1 MVNIVKKIV
10 PESRYYLKCPYEMTP
25 TRIVVHNT
33 ANDAPARNEI
43 SYMTNNDYE
52 TSFHYAVDDKEIV
65 QGLPENR
72 NGWHASDGNGK
83 GNREG
88 IAIEICYSLSGGD
101 RFIKAEQNAVDLI
114 VDILN
119 RYNWDIDKVTK
130 HQDYTNKYCPHRTLD
145 MGWDRF
151 LNMINEKL
159 SETRARPFIVGTK
172 IYNTEDIY
180 LTETAGY
187 GGGQMLLTKNTESIV
202 KKYHYNKGLYMALG
216 TENTY
221 YDAAWT
227 NNYSKFTTTK
237 PPVEEQKEDNINNK
251 GELVWDSFKE
261 TCEAK
266 SVPENMLAQS
276 KTDVNLMYTNF
287 AEMSGMT
294 LDELLESF
302 GMDEDG
308 VSEIAE
314 DSVID
319 VMIAKSIMAKENLT
333 MDDTTYKNKLWTALG
348 YEDGDDEKSLSDLEK
363 EYKESQGSH
372 PKNDMMIEVAKDYIG
387 DQAKVSD
394 GETTNE

>member
-1 MVNIVKKIV
+1 MQ
-10 PESRYYLKCPYEMTP
+10 EYY
-25 TRIVVHNT
+25 
-33 ANDAPARNEI
+33 
-43 SYMTNNDYE
+43 
-52 TSFHYAVDDKEIV
+52 
-65 QGLPENR
+65 
-72 NGWHASDGNGK
+72 
-83 GNREG
+83 
-88 IAIEICYSLSGGD
+88 
-101 RFIKAEQNAVDLI
+101 
-114 VDILN
+114 
-119 RYNWDIDKVTK
+119 DKVK
-130 HQDYTNKYCPHRTLD
+130 Q
-145 MGWDRF
+145 
-151 LNMINEKL
+151 
-159 SETRARPFIVGTK
+159 
-172 IYNTEDIY
+172 
-180 LTETAGY
+180 
-187 GGGQMLLTKNTESIV
+187 
-202 KKYHYNKGLYMALG
+202 
-216 TENTY
+216 
-221 YDAAWT
+221 
-227 NNYSKFTTTK
+227 
-237 PPVEEQKEDNINNK
+237 EQKEDNINNK

-387 DQAKVSD
+387 NQAKVSD

>member
-1 MVNIVKKIV
+1 MWVGKGEYIDDFENGIIGMKKGEKKTVDCTFPSDYDEEDLAGQTVQFTITVND
-10 PESRYYLKCPYEMTP
+10 
-25 TRIVVHNT
+25 VV
-33 ANDAPARNEI
+33 NDAIAKKVSDNKCK
-43 SYMTNNDYE
+43 N
-52 TSFHYAVDDKEIV
+52 V
-65 QGLPENR
+65 QE
-72 NGWHASDGNGK
+72 
-83 GNREG
+83 
-88 IAIEICYSLSGGD
+88 Y
-101 RFIKAEQNAVDLI
+101 
-114 VDILN
+114 
-119 RYNWDIDKVTK
+119 YDKVK
-130 HQDYTNKYCPHRTLD
+130 Q
-145 MGWDRF
+145 
-151 LNMINEKL
+151 
-159 SETRARPFIVGTK
+159 
-172 IYNTEDIY
+172 
-180 LTETAGY
+180 
-187 GGGQMLLTKNTESIV
+187 
-202 KKYHYNKGLYMALG
+202 
-216 TENTY
+216 
-221 YDAAWT
+221 
-227 NNYSKFTTTK
+227 
-237 PPVEEQKEDNINNK
+237 EQKEDNINNK
-251 GELVWDSFKE
+251 GDLVWDSFKE

-333 MDDTTYKNKLWTALG
+333 MDDTTYKNKLWKALG

>member
-1 MVNIVKKIV
+1 MKKVKIAHRDMSISKIS
-10 PESRYYLKCPYEMTP
+10 EKILK
-25 TRIVVHNT
+25 
-33 ANDAPARNEI
+33 I
-43 SYMTNNDYE
+43 SEDYE
-52 TSFHYAVDDKEIV
+52 KAKEEDNKELMEELKKEYEYQKAVLNASENFFAKYDEKEMKDKANYSSDEEEVKRAKWILKNKKEYQDKEDLFDAII
-65 QGLPENR
+65 
-72 NGWHASDGNGK
+72 ASK
-83 GNREG
+83 
-88 IAIEICYSLSGGD
+88 SLEEA
-101 RFIKAEQNAVDLI
+101 KEV
-114 VDILN
+114 
-119 RYNWDIDKVTK
+119 
-130 HQDYTNKYCPHRTLD
+130 
-145 MGWDRF
+145 
-151 LNMINEKL
+151 
-159 SETRARPFIVGTK
+159 
-172 IYNTEDIY
+172 
-180 LTETAGY
+180 
-187 GGGQMLLTKNTESIV
+187 
-202 KKYHYNKGLYMALG
+202 
-216 TENTY
+216 
-221 YDAAWT
+221 
-227 NNYSKFTTTK
+227 
-237 PPVEEQKEDNINNK
+237 VEEQKEDNINNK

-276 KTDVNLMYTNF
+276 KEDVNLMYTNF

>member
-1 MVNIVKKIV
+1 MNKKTGIIIGVCTVAAVAVIAALSVFFYKENKSGSSDKAVTNTDEGDNLADGQIFDYEKAGYISLGKYKGLSVDVEPEVDDIYGAMMDDATENEVSSKDAIKSGDVVNIDFTGKKDGKKI
-10 PESRYYLKCPYEMTP
+10 
-25 TRIVVHNT
+25 
-33 ANDAPARNEI
+33 DG
-43 SYMTNNDYE
+43 
-52 TSFHYAVDDKEIV
+52 TSAEDTYVWV
-65 QGLPENR
+65 
-72 NGWHASDGNGK
+72 GK
-83 GNREG
+83 GEYIDDFENG
-88 IAIEICYSLSGGD
+88 IIGMKKGE
-101 RFIKAEQNAVDLI
+101 KKTVDCTFPSDYDEEDLAGQTVQFTI
-114 VDILN
+114 TVNDVVNDTIAKKVSDN
-119 RYNWDIDKVTK
+119 KCKNVQEYYDKVK
-130 HQDYTNKYCPHRTLD
+130 Q
-145 MGWDRF
+145 
-151 LNMINEKL
+151 
-159 SETRARPFIVGTK
+159 
-172 IYNTEDIY
+172 
-180 LTETAGY
+180 
-187 GGGQMLLTKNTESIV
+187 
-202 KKYHYNKGLYMALG
+202 
-216 TENTY
+216 
-221 YDAAWT
+221 
-227 NNYSKFTTTK
+227 
-237 PPVEEQKEDNINNK
+237 EQKEDNINNK
-251 GELVWDSFKE
+251 GELVWE

>member
-1 MVNIVKKIV
+1 MNKKTGIIIGVCTVAAVAVIAALSVFFYKENKSGSSDKAVTNTDEGDNLADGQIFDYEKAGYISLGKYKGLSVDVEPEVDDIYGAMMDDATENEVSSKDAIKSGKKDGKKI
-10 PESRYYLKCPYEMTP
+10 
-25 TRIVVHNT
+25 
-33 ANDAPARNEI
+33 DG
-43 SYMTNNDYE
+43 
-52 TSFHYAVDDKEIV
+52 TSAEDTYVWV
-65 QGLPENR
+65 
-72 NGWHASDGNGK
+72 GK
-83 GNREG
+83 GEYIDDFENG
-88 IAIEICYSLSGGD
+88 IIGMKKGE
-101 RFIKAEQNAVDLI
+101 KKTVDCTFPSDYDEEDLAGQTVQFTI
-114 VDILN
+114 TVNDVVNDTIAKKVSDN
-119 RYNWDIDKVTK
+119 KCKNVQEYYDKVK
-130 HQDYTNKYCPHRTLD
+130 Q
-145 MGWDRF
+145 
-151 LNMINEKL
+151 
-159 SETRARPFIVGTK
+159 
-172 IYNTEDIY
+172 
-180 LTETAGY
+180 
-187 GGGQMLLTKNTESIV
+187 
-202 KKYHYNKGLYMALG
+202 
-216 TENTY
+216 
-221 YDAAWT
+221 
-227 NNYSKFTTTK
+227 
-237 PPVEEQKEDNINNK
+237 EQKEDNINNK

>member
-1 MVNIVKKIV
+1 MNKKTGLIIGVCTVAAVAVIAALSVFFYKENKSGSSDKAVTNTDEGDNLADGQIFDYEKAGYISLGKYKGLSVDVEPEVDDIYGAMLDDATENEVSSKDAIKSGDVVNIDFTGKKDGKKIDGTSAEDTYV
-10 PESRYYLKCPYEMTP
+10 WVGKGEYIDDFENGIIGMKKGEKKTVDCTFPSDYDEEDLAGQTVQF
-25 TRIVVHNT
+25 TITVNDVV
-33 ANDAPARNEI
+33 NDAIAKKVSDNKCK
-43 SYMTNNDYE
+43 N
-52 TSFHYAVDDKEIV
+52 V
-65 QGLPENR
+65 QE
-72 NGWHASDGNGK
+72 
-83 GNREG
+83 
-88 IAIEICYSLSGGD
+88 Y
-101 RFIKAEQNAVDLI
+101 
-114 VDILN
+114 
-119 RYNWDIDKVTK
+119 YDKVK
-130 HQDYTNKYCPHRTLD
+130 Q
-145 MGWDRF
+145 
-151 LNMINEKL
+151 
-159 SETRARPFIVGTK
+159 
-172 IYNTEDIY
+172 
-180 LTETAGY
+180 
-187 GGGQMLLTKNTESIV
+187 
-202 KKYHYNKGLYMALG
+202 
-216 TENTY
+216 
-221 YDAAWT
+221 
-227 NNYSKFTTTK
+227 
-237 PPVEEQKEDNINNK
+237 EQKEDNINNK